1 MKEFIGLKISTEK
14 KERDTW
20 AIQVMNE
27 LVQCAS
33 SYKCKGRD
41 ADIDCSKARSDR
53 DGGENLRYTSS
64 GHPWLG
70 F

>member
-14 KERDTW
+14 KERDMW

-33 SYKCKGRD
+33 SYKCKDNGRKPRILD
-41 ADIDCSKARSDR
+41 LKKTKILSQFQKPY
-53 DGGENLRYTSS
+53 L
-64 GHPWLG
+64 

>member
-1 MKEFIGLKISTEK
+1 MKEFIGLKLSTEK

-41 ADIDCSKARSDR
+41 ADIDCSKAGSDR
-53 DGGENLRYTSS
+53 DGG
-64 GHPWLG
+64 
-70 F
+70 